1 MNKVEDRIRAATQAQ
16 AQTLR
21 QVRPLTLT
29 PPPDPARRRLA
40 PKWRWRWH
48 GWLAP
53 AAAAAL
59 VIAVAVALVAVR
71 DAGDGRGLSPAA
83 RQADFA
89 VPRYYVAVHQLG
101 KSPLAD
107 GLVIGDTLTGARLA
121 TIAAA
126 RGSRFVGVTGAADD
140 RTFVVSTMPV
150 PHGVKPKLTVTWYL
164 LRIQP
169 GSTPDYRLTRLA
181 IPDMRSWGVQGIAL
195 SPSGRELA
203 MALFPAN
210 GGDRWV
216 LRTYSVATGKLLRS
230 WSTGNSVTLG
240 VAVAIPGMQN
250 LPLSWADGDRA
261 VVFQTF
267 GVSRESVLGRE
278 SERTIDVTTRSGNLI
293 ADSRVVW
300 STPDGT
306 GAHGCELASPRLTAD
321 GKTVVC
327 AATPVLGGK
336 QGDRHVTLAW
346 LAYST
351 SAPAVPRVLYKV
363 TVGAPNTYGNLSG
376 ILWSSASGRTLIVE
390 WAVARSISPSAEHFG
405 VVSHGRFRRLPAIP
419 SSLPGYPGAWTA
431 LAW

>member
-1 MNKVEDRIRAATQAQ
+1 MISVEDRIRAATQAQ
-16 AQTLR
+16 ARTLR
-21 QVRPLTLT
+21 QVRPLTLA
-29 PPPDPARRRLA
+29 PAPARRRLA
-40 PKWRWRWH
+40 PKWHWRWR

-71 DAGDGRGLSPAA
+71 DAGDGRGVSPAA
-83 RQADFA
+83 RQAHFA
-89 VPRYYVAVHQLG
+89 VPRYYVAVHQSG
-101 KSPLAD
+101 KDPWAD
-107 GLVIGDTLTGARLA
+107 GLVIGDTLTGAKLA

-126 RGSRFVGVTGAADD
+126 RGIRFVGATGAADD

-150 PHGVKPKLTVTWYL
+150 PHGAKPKLAVTWYL

-169 GSTPDYRLTRLA
+169 GSTPDFRLTRLA

-203 MALFPAN
+203 MTLFPAR
-210 GGDRWV
+210 GSDRWV

-240 VAVAIPGMQN
+240 VVVSIPGMQN
-250 LPLSWADGDRA
+250 LPLSWADGDRT
-261 VVFQTF
+261 VSFQTF
-267 GVSRESVLGRE
+267 ALSRESGLGRE

-300 STPDGT
+300 SMPDGT
-306 GAHGCELASPRLTAD
+306 GAHGCELTSPRLTAD

-327 AATPVLGGK
+327 AATPVRGGK

-363 TVGAPNTYGNLSG
+363 TVDAPNSYGNLSG
-376 ILWSSASGRTLIVE
+376 ILWSDASGRTLIVE
-390 WAVARSISPSAEHFG
+390 WAVARSITPSTEHFG
-405 VVSHGRFRRLPAIP
+405 IVSHGRFRRLPPIP
-419 SSLPGYPGAWTA
+419 SSLPVYPGAWTA